1 MVTSLVSTLMQFSR
15 PVGCWEMAGGEVP
28 GCKIHE
34 QTQRWVPLIAR
45 GKWMLLLCKE
55 LSALPFRANHS
66 WLLVAFLFTNKACSP
81 LWFTLR
87 VYIAQ
92 VETCAGKYKISQ
104 PPIYWGNPAAT
115 KGAHC
120 CPVGEW
126 VWIQAW
132 KQLFWS
138 CCRSSA
144 WAWVLKWNP
153 SLPAELH
160 TCCNDLTLDQ
170 GPDFVLI
177 CSAVS
182 SCLLRC
188 WLFLSKQAYRE
199 SITKSIG
206 CPLPVYIFQL
216 LCQSTSKTYSLNPV
230 KSQGSTGPNPTTP
243 EAAWPGLWLWPFFE
257 LEGTCLHPYHYYTKR
272 ILSTVRG
279 LSPALV

>member
-1 MVTSLVSTLMQFSR
+1 
-15 PVGCWEMAGGEVP
+15 
-28 GCKIHE
+28 
-34 QTQRWVPLIAR
+34 
-45 GKWMLLLCKE
+45 MLLLCKE
-55 LSALPFRANHS
+55 LSALPFKANHS

-104 PPIYWGNPAAT
+104 PPIYWANPAAT

-170 GPDFVLI
+170 GPDFVLMAI
-177 CSAVS
+177 RSAVS